1 MPRSVSSPCFTPWGQ
16 EMTHHP
22 HVHCV
27 IPGDGL

>member
-1 MPRSVSSPCFTPWGQ
+1 
-16 EMTHHP
+16 MTHHP